1 MKICKVEKKREVV
14 DVDYEVCDEYCCER
28 MKKWLRIDTYGRNNL
43 KYNPNTGR
51 FNICVRESEDH
62 YGGGYGKDSQAAY
75 EDLDFCP
82 FCGEKLQS
90 PSKPQVAKLEYTKK
104 KPKKKKGLLGGNK

>member
-14 DVDYEVCDEYCCER
+14 DVDYEVCGNEYCCEL

-51 FNICVRESEDH
+51 FNICVRESESD
-62 YGGGYGKDSQAAY
+62 YGSYSSKEGHAAY

-82 FCGEKLQS
+82 FCGMRLQS
-90 PSKPQVAKLEYTKK
+90 SQPLVTVAYTKK
-104 KPKKKKGLLGGNK
+104 KPKKKGLFGGKK